1 VKPTRDQRTRSQYVA
16 LVLAGLAIAGA
27 CSGTADVVVKDQG
40 KGGGD
45 GEAGEG
51 TGGTSARGGTGGTGG
66 TIIPPDT
73 GNCQPV
79 TCTELGWECGYFVD
93 PCDNVT
99 DCEDEG
105 LTCAENE
112 VCTGGLD
119 SPTECV
125 TGGGSDCPVCT
136 GIPDCGEDPDDFTRL
151 SGRVITPGRDDG
163 NTGNQVGVP
172 NAIVYLL
179 RTNDPR
185 DLPDIP
191 TGIPA
196 DGESCD
202 RCEDQLAN
210 LGPVLAGAVTDATG
224 AFTIEQYVPL
234 GIEVLLVVKAGRFR
248 RATTLII
255 PEDAACQTTDLPTD
269 LPDNPTRLPRDMSDG
284 LAVNIPLTAVTT
296 GRIDAME
303 CVLEKMGIS
312 HPEFTN
318 PGGDGRIQ
326 LFRGGPNNDPSG
338 ARIDGSTPHADTLYG
353 DIDTMLGYDL
363 VVSDCE
369 GQHWDSDFEERDAM
383 GDSVREFVNRGGRM
397 FASHLSFSWLHENG
411 MAPYDDMD
419 PIATGLGPAGTWDPS
434 TNTDDSGRGAISI
447 GRPNESPRIQNFADW
462 MVNEGVTT
470 APDYEFDIIEP
481 RSQNLT
487 LGPSSEEFVHLLNEN
502 ERTQQFSF
510 NTPYG
515 APDEAAC
522 GRVAYSGFHVTVG
535 GGSNPFED
543 VVFPE
548 HCMGDLTDQEKVLL
562 YMLFDLSSCI
572 GDVPPPPPCVPLECD
587 DDSCG
592 FAPDGCGGVLDCGPC
607 MPPVL

>member
-1 VKPTRDQRTRSQYVA
+1 V
-16 LVLAGLAIAGA
+16 VLKE
-27 CSGTADVVVKDQG
+27 GT
-40 KGGGD
+40 GGSD
-45 GEAGEG
+45 SEAGEG
-51 TGGTSARGGTGGTGG
+51 PGATGGTGGSSARGGTGGSAG
-66 TIIPPDT
+66 TIIPPDA
-73 GNCQPV
+73 GSCEPV
-79 TCTELGWECGYFVD
+79 TCADLGWECGYFVD

-99 DCEDEG
+99 NCEDEG
-105 LTCAENE
+105 LTCAANE

-119 SPTECV
+119 SPTECI
-125 TGGGSDCPVCT
+125 TGGTGDCPVCT
-136 GIPDCGEDPDDFTRL
+136 GIPDCSAEPEVTRL

-163 NTGNQVGVP
+163 DTGNHVGVP
-172 NAIVYLL
+172 NAVVYIL
-179 RTNDPR
+179 RTSDPA
-185 DLPDIP
+185 DLPEL
-191 TGIPA
+191 TSGIPG
-196 DGESCD
+196 DGVACD
-202 RCEDQLAN
+202 RCEEQN
-210 LGPVLAGAVTDATG
+210 FGPVLAGAVSDATG
-224 AFTIEQYVPL
+224 AWTIEEYVPL
-234 GIEVLLVVKAGRFR
+234 GVELLLVVKAGRFR
-248 RATTLII
+248 RATTLIV
-255 PEDAACQTTDLPTD
+255 PEDGACQNNDLPTD

-284 LAVNIPLTAVTT
+284 IGANIPLTAVTT

-303 CVLEKMGIS
+303 CVLEKMGIA
-312 HPEFTN
+312 HEEFTN

-338 ARIDGSTPHADTLYG
+338 ARIDGLTPHADTLYG
-353 DIDTMLGYDL
+353 DVDTMLGYDL

-411 MAPYDDMD
+411 TAAYDEMD
-419 PIATGLGPAGTWDPS
+419 PIATGLGPAGTWA
-434 TNTDDSGRGAISI
+434 TNTNTQDTGTGAISI

-481 RSQNLT
+481 RSQNT
-487 LGPSSEEFVHLLNEN
+487 GLGPSSEEFVHLIDMND
-502 ERTQQFSF
+502 RTQQFSF

-522 GRVAYSGFHVTVG
+522 GRVAYSGFHVSVG
-535 GGSNPFED
+535 GGSSPFEEA
-543 VVFPE
+543 VFPE
-548 HCMGDLTDQEKVLL
+548 HCMGDLTNQEKVLL

-572 GDVPPPPPCVPLECD
+572 GDVPPSPPCEPLECEEN
-587 DDSCG
+587 SCG